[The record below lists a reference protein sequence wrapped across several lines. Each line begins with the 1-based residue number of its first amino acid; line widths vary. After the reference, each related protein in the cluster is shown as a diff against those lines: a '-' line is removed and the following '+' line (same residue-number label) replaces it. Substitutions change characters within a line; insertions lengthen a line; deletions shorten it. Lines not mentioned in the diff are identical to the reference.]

1 MPKMNHPIDENSW
14 TRAKATVKKQYPDVA
29 EGSKKFFKLVMTIF
43 KDMAVDNRP
52 PKSKLQEVMA
62 DV

>member
-1 MPKMNHPIDENSW
+1 MPANQIDEKSW
-14 TRAKATVKKQYPDVA
+14 NRAKATVKKQHPEVA

-43 KDMAVDNRP
+43 KDMAVENRE

-62 DV
+62 DA